1 MSVNEENKL
10 QDPNIEALPP
20 TYQSIS
26 QEKMQDNESGTKLR
40 RKSSIIR
47 GGIVIKEDKDHSL
60 T

>member
-10 QDPNIEALPP
+10 QDRNIEGLPP

-26 QEKMQDNESGTKLR
+26 PEKMQDKESGTKLR
-40 RKSSIIR
+40 RKSSITR

>member
-10 QDPNIEALPP
+10 QDRNIEGLPP

-26 QEKMQDNESGTKLR
+26 PGKMQDKESGTKLR
-40 RKSSIIR
+40 RKSSITR